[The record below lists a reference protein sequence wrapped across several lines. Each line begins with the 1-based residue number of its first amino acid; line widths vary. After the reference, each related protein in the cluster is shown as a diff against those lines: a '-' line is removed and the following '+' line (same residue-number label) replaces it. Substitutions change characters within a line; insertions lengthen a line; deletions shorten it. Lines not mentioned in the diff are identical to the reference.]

1 MTNLFFNLANKNL
14 STKIWPYEFNFQ
26 KNFLKCCLHYHLTL
40 YQDNHFIIWKRMK
53 NIDKPER
60 LSYSYQSQKLQVE
73 ELLKR

>member
-1 MTNLFFNLANKNL
+1 MTNLFLNLANKNL
-14 STKIWPYEFNFQ
+14 STKIWPYELIFKKTF
-26 KNFLKCCLHYHLTL
+26 KNVVYHLTL
-40 YQDNHFIIWKRMK
+40 HQDSTIFIIWKRLK